1 LGVAASKPLA
11 GFILLRRS
19 WQRADLGGLWLAY
32 DATANLG
39 IGLRVGR
46 GHGFCFRLG
55 FGEGVRLRPLENRIE
70 NLPIAKVEPPSVCHF
85 LRRSREILRPA
96 IESQAAVRV
105 FRGSTRH
112 LCVSAISP
120 DGVFTPC
127 HSPMRQDTIAV
138 IWQNADFQIM
148 TPIQPLPAASLG
160 QNIATAK
167 LEAVI
172 TSGEC
177 RVQIG
182 GDWRLNERVPSWN
195 RVIQNQ
201 MALNVRVVCDDLG
214 KWDTSLVLFLVH
226 GRAWCAASKKEF
238 HAEALPENLQA
249 LLRQVPLNSAA
260 KPATKAAVKPWELA
274 SNVAKKWSHH
284 AQQSISFLGECTLGF
299 MGVAKNPRR
308 FRWLDC
314 LVEMQKCWASSLPMV
329 SLVSFLVGVILAF
342 QSAVQLQQFGAA
354 IYVADLVGL
363 SVVRELGP
371 MMAAFIVA
379 GGTGARFAAQIGNM
393 KVDDEIDALETVGIS
408 SVNFLALPRLLAVT
422 VMMPILALYANVLGV
437 LGGMFVSATMLNI
450 PASAYWIETQNRVG
464 FADVSSGLF
473 KCLFFG
479 LAVGLAGCLRGIKCE
494 RSAAGVGTATSSAV
508 VTGIMLIVLADALF
522 AVIYNVL
529 GI

>member
-1 LGVAASKPLA
+1 MNT
-11 GFILLRRS
+11 
-19 WQRADLGGLWLAY
+19 Q
-32 DATANLG
+32 
-39 IGLRVGR
+39 
-46 GHGFCFRLG
+46 
-55 FGEGVRLRPLENRIE
+55 
-70 NLPIAKVEPPSVCHF
+70 
-85 LRRSREILRPA
+85 
-96 IESQAAVRV
+96 
-105 FRGSTRH
+105 STG
-112 LCVSAISP
+112 
-120 DGVFTPC
+120 DKT
-127 HSPMRQDTIAV
+127 
-138 IWQNADFQIM
+138 
-148 TPIQPLPAASLG
+148 
-160 QNIATAK
+160 ATAK
-167 LEAVI
+167 VQAGV
-172 TSGEC
+172 SDVEC

-182 GDWRLNERVPSWN
+182 GDWRLNERVPSWKSVFQN
-195 RVIQNQ
+195 R
-201 MALNVRVVCDDLG
+201 MAMNVRVVSDDLG

-226 GRAWCAASKKEF
+226 GRAWCAASKKQF

-249 LLRQVPLNSAA
+249 LLRQVPVNSAA
-260 KPATKAAVKPWELA
+260 KPPVGASVKPWELA
-274 SNVAKKWSHH
+274 SNIAEKWADH
-284 AQQSISFLGECTLGF
+284 AQQSVSFLGECTLGF
-299 MGVAKNPRR
+299 IGVAKNPRR

-314 LVEMQKCWASSLPMV
+314 LVEMQQCWASSLPMV

-342 QSAVQLQQFGAA
+342 QAAVELRQFGAA

-363 SVVRELGP
+363 SIVRELGP

-408 SVNFLALPRLLAVT
+408 SVNFLALPRMLAVT

-464 FADVSSGLF
+464 FSDVSSGLF